1 MINIL
6 IFKSNIM
13 TAIGELR
20 TFLDKFKSD
29 KGKPFSNTS
38 MGIPKVSVNIPA
50 DCYDTFLNLYELA
63 ITNGVELHLTE
74 KPLDPSPIRVDLDFR
89 FSPDINNEGISKI
102 TRKYEDKNIL
112 TIIDY
117 YFKIINTYLE
127 VSDEQNIAY
136 IMEKPNPSEFRGK
149 IKDGIHIVFPHIIVN
164 NNIQHFIRTKILEKG
179 IDIFNIPDICSLYE
193 DIVDKAIISANCWL
207 LYGSTKPDNNAYRV
221 SKIYKYNKE
230 EQKTYLNEYEIN
242 AKDEIDF
249 IRLFSMRKI
258 NVKENEL
265 RNENK
270 NDINEYIRHILPMM
284 DKKKKEKL
292 DSNIISNKIL
302 NMVKNFTNDDEY
314 ILAKEL
320 VSECLSHSRADKYDD
335 WINLGWT
342 LRNIDYRLLN
352 TWIEFS
358 KISSSYMEGECQQL
372 WNKMKKENLGM
383 GTLRWWAKED
393 NLQKYLEII
402 NNQVLP
408 LIDIAITSNGT
419 HYDVAKVVQGIYKG
433 EYKAVSGNIWFK
445 YDKDKHRWIKTK
457 EGLKLKK
464 ELSEEICKK
473 FLDRASYYNQK
484 VALSNDEGEKE
495 LLNKKSASAM
505 KIAFQLKNTSYK
517 ESIMKECKCLFVDE
531 KFEELLDSKS
541 HLIGFENGVYDLKLH
556 IFREG
561 MPEDFIS
568 FETRK
573 YFTPFDE
580 TCDEAIEIND
590 FFSKLFV
597 SEAVRNYVLDIL
609 ACAIDGSIIQERF
622 YIFIGE
628 GSNGKSRLL
637 DLIQKSIG
645 DYYSTLPISL
655 LTQKRASSNSA
666 QSELE
671 RTKGRRFAI
680 LSEPSEE
687 DKLNIGL
694 MKELSGNDRILV
706 RGLFKEPIEFKPQFK
721 MILAC
726 NHLPEVTANDFSV
739 WRRIRIINF
748 LSKFCENP
756 NPEKKN
762 EFPMDLELNDKIDKF
777 SDVFLSM
784 LIHRH
789 KNINPIKIIEPR
801 EVINSTNNYRDNNDL
816 IGQYI
821 NENIMVDKDC
831 KEGIKVM
838 ELYTDFKLWLAND
851 NNSKNKKIDRNQ
863 FRSYFE
869 KIYGIYNQSKGW
881 MNIRFKTEQEKEGE

>member
-1 MINIL
+1 
-6 IFKSNIM
+6 M
-13 TAIGELR
+13 TAIGDLR
-20 TFLDKFKSD
+20 TFLDKYKSE

-38 MGIPKVSVNIPA
+38 MGVPKVSVNIPA
-50 DCYDTFLNLYELA
+50 DCYDNFLNLYELA
-63 ITNGVELHLTE
+63 VTNGVQLHLTE

-89 FSPDINNEGISKI
+89 FSPDISSDGITKI
-102 TRKYEDKNIL
+102 RRKYEDKNIL
-112 TIIDY
+112 TIVDC
-117 YFKIINTYLE
+117 YFKIINTYLDVNE
-127 VSDEQNIAY
+127 EDNIAY
-136 IMEKPNPSEFRGK
+136 VMEKPKPSEFRGK
-149 IKDGIHIVFPHIIVN
+149 IKDGIHIVFPHIIIN

-207 LYGSTKPDNNAYRV
+207 LYGSRKLENDAYRV
-221 SKIYKYNKE
+221 SKIYKYKKDE
-230 EQKTYLNEYEIN
+230 DKTYLKEYEIN

-249 IRLFSMRKI
+249 IRLFSMRKA
-258 NVKENEL
+258 NVKENEISD
-265 RNENK
+265 EKK

-284 DKKKKEKL
+284 DKRKKEKL

-320 VSECLSHSRADKYDD
+320 VCECISHSRAEKYDD

-352 TWIEFS
+352 SWIEFS

-393 NLQKYLEII
+393 NLQKYMEII

-433 EYKAVSGNIWFK
+433 EYKAISGNIWFK
-445 YDKDKHRWIKTK
+445 YDKDKHRWVRTK

-473 FLDRASYYNQK
+473 FLDRATYYNQK

-495 LLNKKSASAM
+495 LLNRKSASAM
-505 KIAFQLKNTSYK
+505 KIAFQLKNTGYK

-531 KFEELLDSKS
+531 KFEELLDSKPY
-541 HLIGFENGVYDLKLH
+541 LLGFENGVYDLKLH
-556 IFREG
+556 LFREG

-568 FETRK
+568 FGTGK
-573 YFTPFDE
+573 YYMPYDE
-580 TCDEAIEIND
+580 TSEEINDIND
-590 FFSKLFV
+590 FFAKLFTN
-597 SEAVRNYVLDIL
+597 EAVRNYVLDIL

-637 DLIQKSIG
+637 DLIQKSVG
-645 DYYSTLPISL
+645 DYYSTLPIAL
-655 LTQKRASSNSA
+655 LTQKRACSNSA

-671 RTKGRRFAI
+671 RTKGRRYAV
-680 LSEPSEE
+680 LSEPSED

-706 RGLFKEPIEFKPQFK
+706 RGLFKEPVEFRPQFK

-726 NHLPEVTANDFSV
+726 NHLPEITAQDGGC
-739 WRRIRIINF
+739 WRRIRVIDF
-748 LSKFCENP
+748 KSKFCENP
-756 NPEKKN
+756 NPDKKN
-762 EFPMDLELNDKIDKF
+762 EFPMDLELSEKLERF
-777 SDVFLSM
+777 SEVFLSM

-789 KNINPIKIIEPR
+789 KEINPMKINEPR
-801 EVINSTNNYRDNNDL
+801 EVINSTNNYKDNNDI

-821 NENIMVDKDC
+821 NDNIVVDKDV
-831 KEGIKVM
+831 KEGIKLM
-838 ELYTDFKLWLAND
+838 ELFSEFKLWLAND
-851 NNSKNKKIDRNQ
+851 NNAKNKKIDRNQ

-869 KIYGIYNQSKGW
+869 KIYGSYHQTKGW
-881 MNIRFKTEQEKEGE
+881 MGIRFKTDEEKEK